1 MRQDVEASAV
11 GHADQDVPKFGAR
24 RPADH
29 FVEHGYQD
37 SEAFDRESG
46 LAGKSAV
53 QEELEYSFL
62 SEALEERHFID
73 RIGRRTKDAGLGR
86 YPQPLPLLRVAQVGV
101 VIAGHG

>member
-1 MRQDVEASAV
+1 M

-62 SEALEERHFID
+62 SEPLEQRHFID
-73 RIGRRTKDAGLGR
+73 RVSGRAKNAGLSR
-86 YPQPLPLLRVAQVGV
+86 HPQPFPFFRVAQVGV
-101 VIAGHG
+101 IIAGDG